1 VNFIL
6 IQTYDNYVSAHIAM
20 GALEE
25 EGINCWLQDEN
36 TVTINPIL
44 SNAVGGIKLM
54 VAETQ
59 AERAVNLLN
68 ELAIEYKKTIKCP
81 RCGSSNVELVNTPR
95 KPSNWVFA
103 LFGWLFGNYALTGD
117 KVNHCFDCGNEF
129 EPGE

>member
-1 VNFIL
+1 VNFKL

-25 EGINCWLQDEN
+25 KGINCWLRDDN
-36 TVTINPIL
+36 TPIL
-44 SNAVGGIKLM
+44 TSAVGGIKLM

-81 RCGSSNVELVNTPR
+81 HCGSSNVELVNTPR

-103 LFGWLFGNYALTGD
+103 LFGWVFGNYALTGD

-129 EPGE
+129 EPSE